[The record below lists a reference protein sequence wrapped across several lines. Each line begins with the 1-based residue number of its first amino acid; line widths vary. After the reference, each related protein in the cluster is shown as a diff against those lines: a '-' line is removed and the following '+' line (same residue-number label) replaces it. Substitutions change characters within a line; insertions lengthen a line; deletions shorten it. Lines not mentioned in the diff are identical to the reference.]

1 MLIPLLLIAV
11 VIALVLALLYWL
23 LVTTEGVYLGKRVVI
38 FLYDLYAPRYDKI
51 KEYQPPYEYYFLAR
65 PILGEIYPLSDPLVL
80 DVATGTG
87 RLPIA
92 LCDHEDFNGHVI
104 ATDLSRR
111 MLEQAAAKMQ
121 GEARITFLRC
131 AAERLPFPDN
141 SFDVVTCL
149 EALEFME
156 SREDALRECVRV
168 LRPGGVLLITN
179 RINTRTMPGRLWR
192 DDEVF
197 ALLESFGMSVSQS
210 EPWQTDYHK
219 IWGLKDGESEPIGTA
234 KWKRGASRPHP

>member
-1 MLIPLLLIAV
+1 MLDMSFILVALLIGL
-11 VIALVLALLYWL
+11 VIALLYWL
-23 LVTTEGVYLGKRVVI
+23 LVTTEGVYLGRRVVI
-38 FLYDLYAPRYDKI
+38 WLYDLYAPRYDKI
-51 KEYQPPYEYYFLAR
+51 KEYQPVYEYYFLAR
-65 PILGEIYPLSDPLVL
+65 PILGEIYPLADPLVL

-92 LCDHEDFNGHVI
+92 LCDHEDFNGHII

-111 MLEQAAAKMQ
+111 MLEQAAAKTR
-121 GEARITFLRC
+121 GETRISYLRC

-156 SREDALRECVRV
+156 SREGTLRECVRV
-168 LRPGGVLLITN
+168 LRPNGVLLITN
-179 RINTRTMPGRLWR
+179 RINARMPGRLWT
-192 DDEVF
+192 DDEVQS
-197 ALLESFGMSVSQS
+197 LLDSFGMSVSQA

-234 KWKRGASRPHP
+234 GWK